1 MTSYLKQKKLFA
13 PYIKPYWHHTDER
26 DIPDEEA
33 FSETIEESGF
43 PLDVNYSLT
52 LGNSSSSLRNVTDDH
67 SDKSTQTDAV
77 DLSMITVAGS
87 IQLPQE
93 SNINPEQLTNKDQ
106 DIFSRMIEQSE
117 ILYADGLYD
126 FPQPVQMDIT
136 ICSDLDNES
145 REDSGYET
153 HQVTAASN
161 SEMDSGCDE
170 SHLSVRQVLTEHVNA
185 EASIFYEPPTPK
197 KKGKTIQA
205 S

>member
-1 MTSYLKQKKLFA
+1 
-13 PYIKPYWHHTDER
+13 
-26 DIPDEEA
+26 
-33 FSETIEESGF
+33 
-43 PLDVNYSLT
+43 
-52 LGNSSSSLRNVTDDH
+52 
-67 SDKSTQTDAV
+67 
-77 DLSMITVAGS
+77 
-87 IQLPQE
+87 
-93 SNINPEQLTNKDQ
+93 
-106 DIFSRMIEQSE
+106 MIEQSE

-136 ICSDLDNES
+136 MCSDLDNES

-197 KKGKTIQA
+197 KKGKQFKQVKSPPVLTSKKRLALHQA
-205 S
+205 KVAEKENIREEKRIKLEEKRAERMKKAESKRISAITKLEKKLSLLKKGTNGGEV